1 MAYVISVGWG
11 RKIHIW
17 ADEKE
22 EEVETTKILPQ
33 GDQPMGHKDDIMSAV
48 YCLKNNLIYTG
59 GHDGT
64 LLAWNFE
71 TGYMKYLLHEY
82 DETCTSKDYIKESK
96 SADMLLI
103 MDKVGKPL
111 LPPATGFKGKL
122 LSMTADQ
129 HLRFWCLVD
138 AKKPTFKFY
147 CKHPED
153 DSLSAVAVTKDNDI
167 IVTGD
172 TSGQLKCWDVSGVD
186 FDDQTTEN

>member
-1 MAYVISVGWG
+1 MVFDPVDEEQEDMCYVITVGWG

-33 GDQPMGHKDDIMSAV
+33 GDQSMGHKDDIMSAV

-71 TGYMKYLLHEY
+71 TGYMKYQMHEY
-82 DETCTSKDYIKESK
+82 DKACTSANYIKDSK
-96 SADMLLI
+96 SVDMLIILEQR
-103 MDKVGKPL
+103 M
-111 LPPATGFKGKL
+111 KL

-129 HLRFWCLVD
+129 TLRFWSLTDVK
-138 AKKPTFKFY
+138 APTFKY
-147 CKHPED
+147 SCKHPEE
-153 DSLSAVAVTKDNDI
+153 DSLTAVAVTKDNDI
-167 IVTGD
+167 LITGD
-172 TSGQLKCWDVSGVD
+172 TSG
-186 FDDQTTEN
+186 